1 MNNVNIRN
9 RNNINYSQIYNIMNV
24 LALIIISLSITACS
38 SIPNPY
44 RFGEVPEKVAPLTAQ
59 NEMANKDLLDVSIKL
74 FNPGKL
80 PEDEDDRRGLSEE
93 IRSAEARYMPIH
105 LKYTMQRT
113 GYWGNVRVVPD
124 DNEGSEVLIKG
135 TILESDGETIKIKIV
150 VSDATNHKWFE
161 KTYKETVSFDE
172 IQKTEAQK
180 EDKFQDL
187 YNNISNDIIEH
198 RQKLSSAEIKR
209 IKETAEVRFAAFM
222 APQTFKNYLQKNSDN
237 QYKITRLPS
246 IDDPMI
252 KRVASIKARDELL
265 VDTINNYYDIYYN
278 DMWESYE
285 NWRKFRSE
293 ELDSIRE
300 IDKKALAQKVLGA
313 AAIIGAIALGA
324 SSDSDLRDQTGTL
337 RTVMI
342 AGGAY
347 ALVSGFKTSKET
359 EINKE
364 AIEELGASF
373 TTEVEPMV
381 VEVKGKTMK
390 LTGSAEQQY
399 GKWRNLLK
407 EIYINETGFYE

>member
-1 MNNVNIRN
+1 MMKHNLLK
-9 RNNINYSQIYNIMNV
+9 NINNNYGTLNQIVSV
-24 LALIIISLSITACS
+24 LTQVFISLLIIGCS

-44 RFGEVPEKVAPLTAQ
+44 GLGEVEDNVVPIIAK
-59 NEMANKDLLDVSIKL
+59 NEMSEKELLDVSIKL
-74 FNPGKL
+74 FAPGKL
-80 PEDEDDRRGLSEE
+80 PDDKDARIGLSKE

-124 DNEGSEVLIKG
+124 DNEGSEVLVTGSI
-135 TILESDGETIKIKIV
+135 IESNGESIEIKIA
-150 VSDATNHKWFE
+150 VSDARNNRWFE
-161 KTYKETVSFDE
+161 KTYRKTLNIEET
-172 IQKTEAQK
+172 QKTEPQK
-180 EDKFQDL
+180 EDMFQDL
-187 YNNISNDIIEH
+187 YNEISNDIIHYRE
-198 RQKLSSAEIKR
+198 KLSGKEIQSIKDTAEI
-209 IKETAEVRFAAFM
+209 RFATFM
-222 APQTFKNYLQKNSDN
+222 APQTFNNYLLKNKDRYEIN
-237 QYKITRLPS
+237 RLPAQN
-246 IDDPMI
+246 DPMMI
-252 KRVASIKARDELL
+252 RMRSIKTRNELL
-265 VDTINNYYDIYYN
+265 VDTINNYYDIYYG

-293 ELDSIRE
+293 EMATIRE
-300 IDKKALAQKVLGA
+300 IDNKALAQKVLGA

-324 SSDSDLRDQTGTL
+324 SGNDDVRDRTGAL

-347 ALVSGFKTSKET
+347 AVASGFKTSKET

-390 LTGSAEQQY
+390 LTGSAEEQY
-399 GKWRNLLK
+399 GKWRTLLK
-407 EIYINETGFYE
+407 EIYIQETGF